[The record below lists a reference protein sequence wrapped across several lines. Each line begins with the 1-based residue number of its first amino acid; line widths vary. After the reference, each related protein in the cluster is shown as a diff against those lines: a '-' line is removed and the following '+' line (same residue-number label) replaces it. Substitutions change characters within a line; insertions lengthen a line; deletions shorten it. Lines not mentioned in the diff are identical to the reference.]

1 MARNGNLEP
10 AIEVMNTVEKK
21 QSSNN
26 PHPGSLE
33 ESIGRCIAPQT

>member
-10 AIEVMNTVEKK
+10 VVEMMNGVEKK

-33 ESIGRCIAPQT
+33 EFNSMSIRPQT

>member
-10 AIEVMNTVEKK
+10 VIEVMNGVEKK
-21 QSSNN
+21 QSSND

-33 ESIGRCIAPQT
+33 EFNGRCVAPQT